1 MEMIKFYVE
10 CVETKPQD
18 FTTEYILV
26 KDAR

>member
-10 CVETKPQD
+10 CAETKPQD
-18 FTTEYILV
+18 FITEYILV